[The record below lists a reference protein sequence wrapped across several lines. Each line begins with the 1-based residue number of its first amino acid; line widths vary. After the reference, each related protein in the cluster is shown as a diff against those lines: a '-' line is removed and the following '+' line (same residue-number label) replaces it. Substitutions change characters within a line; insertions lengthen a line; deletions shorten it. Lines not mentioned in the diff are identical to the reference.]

1 VSAADSHTRTV
12 DAFSAY
18 LEGELPPEEKASLEH
33 HLATCIQCR
42 TSLER
47 FRRTLGGLG
56 RLKRTAAPY
65 SFLADIQQQ
74 INRRSRGRFFRR
86 TLGGLGMLKQTSAPN
101 SFLEAIPQQIHR
113 RSRGR
118 FFRRRWLL
126 FGRIPFEWLSLAM
139 IVAMLVYYIVVLQSS
154 PTGVKPIP
162 P

>member
-1 VSAADSHTRTV
+1 VSAADSHTRTG

-18 LEGELPPEEKASLEH
+18 LEDELPPEEKASLEH
-33 HLATCIQCR
+33 HLSTCIQCR

-56 RLKRTAAPY
+56 RLRQA
-65 SFLADIQQQ
+65 
-74 INRRSRGRFFRR
+74 
-86 TLGGLGMLKQTSAPN
+86 APN
-101 SFLEAIPQQIHR
+101 SFLAAIQQQIHR

-139 IVAMLVYYIVVLQSS
+139 IVAMLVYYLVMLQSS
-154 PTGVKPIP
+154 PTGVKPLP
-162 P
+162 

>member
-1 VSAADSHTRTV
+1 VSAVDSHDGIV

-18 LEGELPPEEKASLEH
+18 LEGDLPPEQKASVEH

-56 RLKRTAAPY
+56 SLKQTAAPT
-65 SFLADIQQQ
+65 SFLAAIQ
-74 INRRSRGRFFRR
+74 
-86 TLGGLGMLKQTSAPN
+86 
-101 SFLEAIPQQIHR
+101 QQIHR

-118 FFRRRWLL
+118 FFRRRKLL

-162 P
+162 

>member
-1 VSAADSHTRTV
+1 VNAADSHTRIV

-18 LEGELPPEEKASLEH
+18 LEDELAPEEKASLEH
-33 HLATCIQCR
+33 HLSACIQCR

-56 RLKRTAAPY
+56 RLRQSA
-65 SFLADIQQQ
+65 
-74 INRRSRGRFFRR
+74 
-86 TLGGLGMLKQTSAPN
+86 APN
-101 SFLEAIPQQIHR
+101 SFLAAIQQQIHR

-139 IVAMLVYYIVVLQSS
+139 IVAMLVYYLVMLQSS

-162 P
+162 

>member
-1 VSAADSHTRTV
+1 MSAGDSHTRIV
-12 DAFSAY
+12 DSFSAY
-18 LEGELPPEEKASLEH
+18 LEGELAPEAKASLEH
-33 HLATCIQCR
+33 HLSTCIQSR

-56 RLKRTAAPY
+56 SLKRTGAPN
-65 SFLADIQQQ
+65 SFLTDIQQQ
-74 INRRSRGRFFRR
+74 IN
-86 TLGGLGMLKQTSAPN
+86 
-101 SFLEAIPQQIHR
+101 R

-154 PTGVKPIP
+154 PTGVKPVP
-162 P
+162 

>member
-1 VSAADSHTRTV
+1 MSAADSHTRTV

-86 TLGGLGMLKQTSAPN
+86 
-101 SFLEAIPQQIHR
+101 
-113 RSRGR
+113 
-118 FFRRRWLL
+118 RWLL

-139 IVAMLVYYIVVLQSS
+139 IVALLVYYNVVLQSS

>member
-1 VSAADSHTRTV
+1 MSAADLHARTM

-18 LEGELPPEEKASLEH
+18 LEGELPPEEKASLEQ

-47 FRRTLGGLG
+47 FRRTLGGLSAL
-56 RLKRTAAPY
+56 RRPPAPR
-65 SFLADIQQQ
+65 SFLANIQEQ
-74 INRRSRGRFFRR
+74 IR
-86 TLGGLGMLKQTSAPN
+86 
-101 SFLEAIPQQIHR
+101 R

-139 IVAMLVYYIVVLQSS
+139 IVAMLVYYIVFLQSS
-154 PTGVKPIP
+154 PTGVKPVP
-162 P
+162 

>member
-1 VSAADSHTRTV
+1 MDS
-12 DAFSAY
+12 FSAY
-18 LEGELPPEEKASLEH
+18 LDGELAPEARTSLEH
-33 HLATCIQCR
+33 HLSTCIQCR

-56 RLKRTAAPY
+56 RLKRTAAPN
-65 SFLADIQQQ
+65 SFLADIQ
-74 INRRSRGRFFRR
+74 
-86 TLGGLGMLKQTSAPN
+86 
-101 SFLEAIPQQIHR
+101 QQIHR

-139 IVAMLVYYIVVLQSS
+139 IVAMLAYYLVMLQSS

-162 P
+162 

>member
-1 VSAADSHTRTV
+1 VSAADSHTRTG

-18 LEGELPPEEKASLEH
+18 LEDELPPEEKASLEH
-33 HLATCIQCR
+33 HLSTCIQCR

-56 RLKRTAAPY
+56 RLRQA
-65 SFLADIQQQ
+65 
-74 INRRSRGRFFRR
+74 
-86 TLGGLGMLKQTSAPN
+86 APN
-101 SFLEAIPQQIHR
+101 SFLAAIQQQIHR

-139 IVAMLVYYIVVLQSS
+139 IVAMLVYYLVMLQSS
-154 PTGVKPIP
+154 PTGVKPVP
-162 P
+162 

>member
-1 VSAADSHTRTV
+1 VDS
-12 DAFSAY
+12 FSAY
-18 LEGELPPEEKASLEH
+18 LEGGLAPEAKASVEH
-33 HLATCIQCR
+33 HLSTCIQCR

-56 RLKRTAAPY
+56 RLKGTAAPN

-74 INRRSRGRFFRR
+74 IN
-86 TLGGLGMLKQTSAPN
+86 
-101 SFLEAIPQQIHR
+101 R

-139 IVAMLVYYIVVLQSS
+139 IVAMLVYYLVMLQSS
-154 PTGVKPIP
+154 PTGVKPLP
-162 P
+162 

>member
-1 VSAADSHTRTV
+1 MNAADSHTRTV

-18 LEGELPPEEKASLEH
+18 FEGELPPEEKASVEH

-47 FRRTLGGLG
+47 FRRTLGALG
-56 RLKRTAAPY
+56 SLKRTAAPN
-65 SFLADIQQQ
+65 SFLADIRQQ
-74 INRRSRGRFFRR
+74 IN
-86 TLGGLGMLKQTSAPN
+86 
-101 SFLEAIPQQIHR
+101 R

-139 IVAMLVYYIVVLQSS
+139 IVAMLVYYIVMLQSS
-154 PTGVKPIP
+154 PTGVKPMP
-162 P
+162 

>member
-1 VSAADSHTRTV
+1 VSAADSHTRTG

-18 LEGELPPEEKASLEH
+18 LEDELPPEEKASLEH
-33 HLATCIQCR
+33 HLSTCIQCR

-56 RLKRTAAPY
+56 RLRQA
-65 SFLADIQQQ
+65 
-74 INRRSRGRFFRR
+74 
-86 TLGGLGMLKQTSAPN
+86 APN
-101 SFLEAIPQQIHR
+101 SFLAAIQQQIHR

-139 IVAMLVYYIVVLQSS
+139 IVAMLVYYLVMLQSS

-162 P
+162 